1 MLVRSRRLAVLLPVV
16 VAFVLLFLAAPA
28 AQAQEKTLV
37 WERFDTEIV
46 VAPDGSFDVCENQG
60 IYFTNGVFTFGY
72 RNIPESNFNYIDNW
86 SVTDSAGNRYQEG
99 GSGPHEFTIEQ
110 DGSGYTVR
118 WYFPPIENDRDTY
131 TLCYTVHGGLRY
143 YEGGDQVWWKAIY
156 ADRAFPVLEGSARV
170 QLPAGAAVQEY
181 AAYVNEADARGRA
194 VAEVAQGGDAVLFTL
209 TDQLDPGEDFEAR
222 VEFTPNVVAG
232 EQQAWQRSADVA
244 AAARAQEVA
253 FQDRWGP
260 IATLSFC
267 ALGLL
272 LTLGGPAGLYAL
284 WYRRGRNK
292 AVPRV
297 AEYLPE
303 PPDDLAP
310 GLAGTLLDE
319 SADMEDILATIV
331 DLARRRV
338 ISITEEEKPGFLF
351 SSTDFVYR
359 RERNDVPIAP
369 YEDKL
374 LDGMFG
380 ANDDVRLSDLKN
392 KFYAKLPGIKS
403 AMYDEAV
410 KAGFFPGNPENT
422 RTVYYVLGGLG
433 IAVGVG
439 VGVLGLMAAGWLS
452 PAAVLPGVGIGL
464 TAIGLLILARY
475 MPRKTDV
482 GAETAARWTAF
493 RDYLKNIE
501 KYSDLE
507 AQKEIWDR
515 WLPYAIAF
523 GLEKQYIAK
532 FSQVDAPAPPWFFPT
547 PTAYNTGRPWVYGG
561 GGGLPGGKG
570 GFPSGGSGSPG
581 GGLSDMSRGMGT
593 SLSAMSAGLATMLSS
608 AGSTF
613 TSRPSSSSSGGGWGG
628 GGFSGGGG
636 FGGGGGGGGGGGFG

>member
-1 MLVRSRRLAVLLPVV
+1 
-16 VAFVLLFLAAPA
+16 
-28 AQAQEKTLV
+28 
-37 WERFDTEIV
+37 
-46 VAPDGSFDVCENQG
+46 
-60 IYFTNGVFTFGY
+60 
-72 RNIPESNFNYIDNW
+72 
-86 SVTDSAGNRYQEG
+86 
-99 GSGPHEFTIEQ
+99 
-110 DGSGYTVR
+110 
-118 WYFPPIENDRDTY
+118 
-131 TLCYTVHGGLRY
+131 
-143 YEGGDQVWWKAIY
+143 
-156 ADRAFPVLEGSARV
+156 
-170 QLPAGAAVQEY
+170 VQEY
-181 AAYVNEADARGRA
+181 AAYINEADARGRA
-194 VAEVAQGGDAVLFTL
+194 VAEVAGGGDAVLFTL

-232 EQQAWQRSADVA
+232 QQQAWQRSADVA
-244 AAARAQEVA
+244 AEQRAQEVA
-253 FQDRWGP
+253 FQQRWGP

-297 AEYLPE
+297 AEYLPG

-319 SADMEDILATIV
+319 SADMEDVLATIV
-331 DLARRRV
+331 DLARRGV
-338 ISITEEEKPGFLF
+338 ISITEDTKPGFLF
-351 SSTDFVYR
+351 SQTDFVYR
-359 RERNDVPIAP
+359 RERRDIPISS
-369 YEDKL
+369 YEEKL
-374 LDGMFG
+374 LTGMFN
-380 ANDDVRLSDLKN
+380 AEQYDVRLSDLKN
-392 KFYAKLPGIKS
+392 KFYTKLPAIKT
-403 AMYDEAV
+403 AMYNAAV
-410 KAGFFPGNPENT
+410 DAGFFPSNPENT
-422 RTVYYVLGGLG
+422 RNVYYFLGGLG
-433 IAVGVG
+433 IVVGVG
-439 VGVLGLMAAGWLS
+439 VGFLGLIAAGWLS
-452 PAAVLPGVGIGL
+452 AAAMLPGVGIGL
-464 TAIGLLILARY
+464 TGIGLLILARY
-475 MPRKTDV
+475 MPRKTDA
-482 GAETAARWTAF
+482 GAEAAARWAAF

-501 KYSDLE
+501 KYSDLA

-547 PTAYNTGRPWVYGG
+547 PTAYDTGRPWLYGG
-561 GGGLPGGKG
+561 GGGFPGGKG
-570 GFPSGGSGSPG
+570 SGFPSGGGSPG

>member
-1 MLVRSRRLAVLLPVV
+1 
-16 VAFVLLFLAAPA
+16 
-28 AQAQEKTLV
+28 
-37 WERFDTEIV
+37 
-46 VAPDGSFDVCENQG
+46 
-60 IYFTNGVFTFGY
+60 
-72 RNIPESNFNYIDNW
+72 
-86 SVTDSAGNRYQEG
+86 
-99 GSGPHEFTIEQ
+99 
-110 DGSGYTVR
+110 
-118 WYFPPIENDRDTY
+118 
-131 TLCYTVHGGLRY
+131 
-143 YEGGDQVWWKAIY
+143 
-156 ADRAFPVLEGSARV
+156 
-170 QLPAGAAVQEY
+170 VQEY
-181 AAYVNEADARGRA
+181 AAYIGDTDARGRA
-194 VAEVAQGGDAVLFTL
+194 VAEVAPGGDAVLFTL

-232 EQQAWQRSADVA
+232 EQQSWQRSADIA
-244 AAARAQEVA
+244 AEERAQEVA
-253 FQDRWGP
+253 FQERWGP

-284 WYRRGRNK
+284 WHKRGRNQ

-303 PPDDLAP
+303 PPDELAP

-331 DLARRRV
+331 DLARRRA
-338 ISITEEEKPGFLF
+338 ISITEESKPGFLF
-351 SSTDFVYR
+351 SQTDFVYR
-359 RERNDVPIAP
+359 RERNDVPLSP
-369 YEDKL
+369 YEGKL
-374 LDGMFG
+374 LNGMFG
-380 ANDDVRLSDLKN
+380 SQDEVRLSDLKN
-392 KFYAKLPGIKS
+392 KFYSKLPGIRT
-403 AMYDEAV
+403 AMYDAV
-410 KAGFFPGNPENT
+410 VDAGFFPGNPQNT
-422 RTVYYVLGGLG
+422 RTAYYVFGGLG

-439 VGVLGLMAAGWLS
+439 VGILGLMAAGWLS
-452 PAAVLPGVGIGL
+452 PAAILPGVGIGL
-464 TAIGLLILARY
+464 TSIGLLILARY
-475 MPRKTDV
+475 MPRKTDA
-482 GAETAARWTAF
+482 GAETAARWEAF

-501 KYSDLE
+501 QYSDLE

-547 PTAYNTGRPWVYGG
+547 PTAYGMGRPWFYGG
-561 GGGLPGGKG
+561 GSGSSGGKGGGLP
-570 GFPSGGSGSPG
+570 SGGGSPG

-613 TSRPSSSSSGGGWGG
+613 NSRPSGDSSGGGWGG